1 MPPPTASVRPHPS
14 AADDHLRAGTAGG
27 IPDVL
32 RELGA
37 DPAAVLASVGLA
49 PDLFEDPEHPVPF
62 STVGHL
68 MGACVERTGC
78 PHFGLLVGRRGGL
91 ASTGLVGLLLQQSP
105 HVGFALQ
112 HLALYLHLHDRGGIV
127 TLDVSDGM
135 ATLAYELCAPGV
147 ESTDQI
153 ADGAIAIGCNI
164 LRALCGSA
172 WRPTEVRLAH
182 RRPRDARPYQR
193 FFRAPIA
200 FDAEQNALRFPAT
213 LLDQPLPHADPRLR
227 QLLLDEVERLDAQFG
242 ANFATKVRRVL
253 RAGLLAGQCSVDE
266 IAGLFAMQRRTLSRR
281 LRAEGTT
288 FENLV
293 AQMRYEFA
301 RQLLENTDLPISK
314 VAGALCYADLAAFAR
329 AFRRWS
335 GQPPGE
341 WRRRRG
347 ATTQTAESVSGPPRG
362 RDGGQAPTA

>member
-1 MPPPTASVRPHPS
+1 MPPPTGSLQPRRS
-14 AADDHLRAGTAGG
+14 AADGHLRVGTAGG

-37 DPAAVLASVGLA
+37 DPVAVLASVGLA

-78 PHFGLLVGRRGGL
+78 SHFGLLVGRRGGL
-91 ASTGLVGLLLQQSP
+91 ASTGLVGLLLQLSP

-200 FDAEQNALRFPAT
+200 FDAEQNALRFPAA

-227 QLLLDEVERLDAQFG
+227 QLLLDEVERLDAQYG
-242 ANFATKVRRVL
+242 ANLTAKVRRML
-253 RAGLLAGQCSVDE
+253 RAGLLAGRCSVDE
-266 IAGLFAMQRRTLSRR
+266 VAGIFAMQRRTLSRR

-288 FENLV
+288 FETLL
-293 AQMRYEFA
+293 ADTRYEFA

-314 VAGALCYADLAAFAR
+314 VAGALCYSDLAAFTR

-335 GQPPGE
+335 GHAPGE
-341 WRRRRG
+341 WRRRG
-347 ATTQTAESVSGPPRG
+347 EASCAAVPRRKEAG
-362 RDGGQAPTA
+362 KEQAHSTREDR